1 MARRFPEAARLQARA
16 GLAVTPGTTFLYSD
30 TGFILLGEL
39 VRRVSGE
46 PLDRFVQKRFY
57 APLEMRHTTFRPPD
71 SQRRLI
77 AATEAINSGMLRG
90 VVHDGNA
97 RLLGG
102 VAGHAGLF
110 STADDLARFCRMLL
124 AGGALDGRRYLKAAT
139 VRAMFTPEAIGETTR
154 GLGWDMAS
162 PYSRTLGSFFPIGS
176 TGHTGFTGT
185 AIWLDPASQGHEII
199 LTSRVHP
206 YGKGNVFE
214 LRRRISAAVGT
225 RFAPV
230 GEPPEAAISTET
242 GTPAADEAA
251 PPGPTVTGLDRL
263 QAEGFAQLRG
273 RTVALVTNQ
282 TGIDAQGR
290 RAIDLLAAASGVTLR
305 AVFSPEHGLDG
316 QLDATVPHGRDAAT
330 GLPVWSLYGPT
341 RRPSPE
347 MLAGIDTLVFDIQDV
362 GVRYYTY
369 LATLVYAMQE
379 AAKRQLP
386 VFVLDRPDPITGRI
400 VEGPLV
406 DPDLRSFTAPLPVP
420 VRPGMTV
427 GEFARLAAAEL
438 QIPVAL
444 TVVPMT
450 GWSRSAWFD
459 QTVVDGAVNAAGR
472 GVRNAGGTLRHVQT
486 GQFQA
491 YGVFGFAGVA
501 LAAIIV
507 LVLR

>member
-1 MARRFPEAARLQARA
+1 MMGPMRRRLVPLLLLALCSAPAAGVAQAPASRHEEPWTPPPIWPELDSAARDAVAAGEVPGAVILVGRGERVLYRKGLGSRALVPAVEPMTVDTIFDLASLTKVVATTPAVLLLWEQERVDLDAPLGRYLKEFNTPAFRDVTVRRVLTHSAGLSDVPSREAMARRFPEAARLQARA

-124 AGGALDGRRYLKAAT
+124 AGGALDGRCYLKVPT
-139 VRAMFTPEAIGETTR
+139 ERDMFTPEAIGETTR

-185 AIWLDPASQGHEII
+185 AIWLDPASQGYEII

-225 RFAPV
+225 RFAPR
-230 GEPPEAAISTET
+230 GEPPETTISTET

-273 RTVALVTNQ
+273 RTVAL
-282 TGIDAQGR
+282 
-290 RAIDLLAAASGVTLR
+290 
-305 AVFSPEHGLDG
+305 
-316 QLDATVPHGRDAAT
+316 
-330 GLPVWSLYGPT
+330 
-341 RRPSPE
+341 
-347 MLAGIDTLVFDIQDV
+347 
-362 GVRYYTY
+362 
-369 LATLVYAMQE
+369 
-379 AAKRQLP
+379 
-386 VFVLDRPDPITGRI
+386 
-400 VEGPLV
+400 
-406 DPDLRSFTAPLPVP
+406 
-420 VRPGMTV
+420 
-427 GEFARLAAAEL
+427 
-438 QIPVAL
+438 
-444 TVVPMT
+444 
-450 GWSRSAWFD
+450 
-459 QTVVDGAVNAAGR
+459 
-472 GVRNAGGTLRHVQT
+472 
-486 GQFQA
+486 
-491 YGVFGFAGVA
+491 
-501 LAAIIV
+501 
-507 LVLR
+507 